1 MSKVNLKYV
10 FYFLVISLSAYLLV
24 NTLILNS
31 SNKIEDFSVI
41 RPINVQNSSI
51 RGDISNTPPA
61 SFNYELS
68 AVRLGDENTSVIVK
82 KGGKEYV
89 VQINELLENKYKLIQ
104 VDKSVIIFE
113 FQGKKFTIN
122 NRFSMNNFFKKS
134 LLVTTLCAFFI
145 VHAQE
150 TFILNYE
157 DVDIKKVTQDIANFS
172 KKTIILDPR
181 VKGKVTI
188 FSNSLLS
195 SDEVWDVYLRTIQV
209 NGFSALND
217 ENFVRIVPENEATRD
232 QNSGESGGE
241 FITRVIELKN
251 RSSVELLPLIK
262 PIAGRQANVSS
273 IASINSLLIVD
284 RKSNVER
291 ITEVVKSLDED
302 NTASVTIVDLKNLSS
317 VEAVRIL
324 EKLKSQNNPTIN
336 NFAAISFSASNSV
349 IVSANSITTNII
361 KETLQ
366 QLDADAISEG
376 SVAVIYLKY
385 ANAEEVAGIVSSIAS
400 RFISSESEKPIVTYH
415 APTNSVVVSSDESN
429 IATIKNLISK
439 LDIRRAQVLVEAIV
453 VELSETAARSLG
465 VETIFAGAEDGEIP
479 IGITRFQ
486 NGTGPDLL
494 GLTGSAIESGDNA
507 NFSNIAA
514 NSLLN
519 SQGIIAGIGRI
530 SEDDDSMI
538 AIINAIDADKN
549 SNILTT
555 TSLLAMDNEEASTVI
570 GQEIPITTGESLGS
584 NNTNPFRTTSRE
596 EVGIKLSIK
605 PQINEGNSV
614 ILEIKQ
620 EVSGVAGPL
629 TGTTDL
635 ITNKRTIETTVLV
648 DNNQI
653 IVLGGL
659 VDEDIQE
666 DIQRVPVLGSIPIL
680 GKLFQS
686 SSESKVKK
694 NLMVFLRPKILVDSE
709 SVSQISTEKY
719 NFIKAEQL
727 LKQQSKLIDLTEDK

>member
-1 MSKVNLKYV
+1 
-10 FYFLVISLSAYLLV
+10 
-24 NTLILNS
+24 
-31 SNKIEDFSVI
+31 
-41 RPINVQNSSI
+41 
-51 RGDISNTPPA
+51 
-61 SFNYELS
+61 
-68 AVRLGDENTSVIVK
+68 
-82 KGGKEYV
+82 
-89 VQINELLENKYKLIQ
+89 
-104 VDKSVIIFE
+104 
-113 FQGKKFTIN
+113 
-122 NRFSMNNFFKKS
+122 MNNFFKKS
-134 LLVTTLCAFFI
+134 LLVTTLCAFF
-145 VHAQE
+145 VVQAQE

-188 FSNSLLS
+188 FSNSSLS

-273 IASINSLLIVD
+273 IASINSLLVVD

-291 ITEVVKSLDED
+291 ITEVVQSLDED

-336 NFAAISFSASNSV
+336 NFVAISFSASNSV

-366 QLDADAISEG
+366 QLDDDAISEG

-385 ANAEEVAGIVSSIAS
+385 ADAEEVAGIVSSIAS

-596 EVGIKLSIK
+596 EVGIKLSVK

-666 DIQRVPVLGSIPIL
+666 DIQRVPVLGSIPVL

>member
-1 MSKVNLKYV
+1 
-10 FYFLVISLSAYLLV
+10 
-24 NTLILNS
+24 
-31 SNKIEDFSVI
+31 
-41 RPINVQNSSI
+41 
-51 RGDISNTPPA
+51 
-61 SFNYELS
+61 
-68 AVRLGDENTSVIVK
+68 
-82 KGGKEYV
+82 
-89 VQINELLENKYKLIQ
+89 
-104 VDKSVIIFE
+104 
-113 FQGKKFTIN
+113 
-122 NRFSMNNFFKKS
+122 MNNFFKKS
-134 LLVTTLCAFFI
+134 LLVTTLCAFF
-145 VHAQE
+145 VVQAQE

-188 FSNSLLS
+188 FSNSSLS

-273 IASINSLLIVD
+273 IASINSLLVVD

-291 ITEVVKSLDED
+291 ISEVVQSLDED

-336 NFAAISFSASNSV
+336 NFVAISFSASNSV

-366 QLDADAISEG
+366 QLDDDAISEG

-596 EVGIKLSIK
+596 EVGIKLSVK

-666 DIQRVPVLGSIPIL
+666 DIQRVPVLGSIPVL
-680 GKLFQS
+680 GRLFQS

>member
-1 MSKVNLKYV
+1 
-10 FYFLVISLSAYLLV
+10 
-24 NTLILNS
+24 
-31 SNKIEDFSVI
+31 
-41 RPINVQNSSI
+41 
-51 RGDISNTPPA
+51 
-61 SFNYELS
+61 
-68 AVRLGDENTSVIVK
+68 
-82 KGGKEYV
+82 
-89 VQINELLENKYKLIQ
+89 
-104 VDKSVIIFE
+104 
-113 FQGKKFTIN
+113 
-122 NRFSMNNFFKKS
+122 MNNFFKKS
-134 LLVTTLCAFFI
+134 LLVTTLCAFF
-145 VHAQE
+145 VVQAQE

-188 FSNSLLS
+188 FSNSSLS

-241 FITRVIELKN
+241 FITRIIELKN

-273 IASINSLLIVD
+273 IASINSLLVVD

-291 ITEVVKSLDED
+291 ITEVVQSLDED

-336 NFAAISFSASNSV
+336 NFVAISFSASNSV

-366 QLDADAISEG
+366 QLDDDAISEG

-596 EVGIKLSIK
+596 EVGIKLSVK

-659 VDEDIQE
+659 IDEDIQE
-666 DIQRVPVLGSIPIL
+666 DIQRVPVLGSIPVL

-727 LKQQSKLIDLTEDK
+727 LKQQSKLIDLTKDK

>member
-1 MSKVNLKYV
+1 
-10 FYFLVISLSAYLLV
+10 
-24 NTLILNS
+24 
-31 SNKIEDFSVI
+31 
-41 RPINVQNSSI
+41 
-51 RGDISNTPPA
+51 
-61 SFNYELS
+61 
-68 AVRLGDENTSVIVK
+68 
-82 KGGKEYV
+82 
-89 VQINELLENKYKLIQ
+89 
-104 VDKSVIIFE
+104 
-113 FQGKKFTIN
+113 
-122 NRFSMNNFFKKS
+122 MNNFFKKS
-134 LLVTTLCAFFI
+134 LLVTILCAFF
-145 VHAQE
+145 VVQAQE

-188 FSNSLLS
+188 FSNSSLS

-273 IASINSLLIVD
+273 IASINSLLVVD

-291 ITEVVKSLDED
+291 ITEVVQSLDED

-336 NFAAISFSASNSV
+336 NFVAISFSASNSV

-366 QLDADAISEG
+366 QLDDDAISEG

-385 ANAEEVAGIVSSIAS
+385 ADAEEVAGIVSSIAS

-596 EVGIKLSIK
+596 EVGIKLSVK

-666 DIQRVPVLGSIPIL
+666 DIQRVPVLGSIPVL

-727 LKQQSKLIDLTEDK
+727 LKQQSKLIDLTKDK

>member
-1 MSKVNLKYV
+1 
-10 FYFLVISLSAYLLV
+10 
-24 NTLILNS
+24 
-31 SNKIEDFSVI
+31 
-41 RPINVQNSSI
+41 
-51 RGDISNTPPA
+51 
-61 SFNYELS
+61 
-68 AVRLGDENTSVIVK
+68 
-82 KGGKEYV
+82 
-89 VQINELLENKYKLIQ
+89 
-104 VDKSVIIFE
+104 
-113 FQGKKFTIN
+113 
-122 NRFSMNNFFKKS
+122 MNNFFKKS
-134 LLVTTLCAFFI
+134 LLVTTLCAFF
-145 VHAQE
+145 VVQAQE

-188 FSNSLLS
+188 FSNSSLS

-273 IASINSLLIVD
+273 IASINSLLVVD

-291 ITEVVKSLDED
+291 ITEVVQSLDED

-336 NFAAISFSASNSV
+336 NFVAISFSASNSV

-366 QLDADAISEG
+366 QLDDDAISEG

-519 SQGIIAGIGRI
+519 SQGIIAGIGKI

-596 EVGIKLSIK
+596 EVGIKLSVK

-666 DIQRVPVLGSIPIL
+666 DIQRVPVLGSIPVL

-727 LKQQSKLIDLTEDK
+727 LKQQSKLIDLTKDK